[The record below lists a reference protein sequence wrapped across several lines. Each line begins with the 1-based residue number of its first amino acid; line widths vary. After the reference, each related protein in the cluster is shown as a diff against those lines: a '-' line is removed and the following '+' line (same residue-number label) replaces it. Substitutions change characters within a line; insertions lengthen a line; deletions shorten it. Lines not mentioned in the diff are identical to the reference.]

1 LINKIKLLTATA
13 VLLLLSGCDDGKVE
27 DCTYFA
33 TNGLEFYVHQSI
45 HEAVY
50 KAGTKNYP
58 NRRPWKELFEND
70 TIKPEYAEHL
80 QTAISRNYTT
90 LREVCSHS
98 LMNICRKSNI
108 ESYIEKD
115 CRRKVAN
122 MKGRY
127 KSGN

>member
-1 LINKIKLLTATA
+1 MINKIKLLTAII
-13 VLLLLSGCDDGKVE
+13 VVSLLCACDDGKVE
-27 DCTYFA
+27 DCVYFE

-45 HEAVY
+45 QEAVY
-50 KAGTKNYP
+50 KAGTRNYP
-58 NRRPWKELFEND
+58 NRTPWRELFEND

-80 QTAISRNYTT
+80 QTSISRNYTT
-90 LREVCSHS
+90 LKDVCSHN
-98 LMNICRKSNI
+98 MMDVCKKSNI
-108 ESYIEKD
+108 ESYIEKN